1 MEINVFYVYCFIVN
15 ILIVYCNEID
25 NVINF
30 INSNIISRNFTCNDD
45 FIKCNNEHVVEIT
58 IHFTSA
64 VKTKVDVID
73 YSQFPKLPE
82 LKKLIFEGNLFKSI
96 FPKTFLDADYFPS
109 LEYIELQKSN
119 ISEIPE
125 IENSK
130 SPVNEINLSLN
141 QLSKFPTQLIHLEN
155 LKKLVLNN
163 NKIGSLDNLEECDLE
178 ELSIRIN
185 EIDTI
190 SPDFFED
197 LPALKK
203 LDISSNKI
211 KELPISLY
219 KLQYL
224 TELDISENTQLN
236 AQIAGFDSKISKC
249 NFKNTN
255 IDCFD
260 VGTCIIIDDDGNQ
273 NQYKTCPKEV
283 IDKIKNSGNK
293 KKNVITIVI
302 FAALAIIVSI
312 AGSIWIHKS
321 NKKRKNDRE
330 ADINNSNINN
340 NQNQN
345 MNNNIVYNNTLTTTS
360 TNQIV
365 SSQPSDRSYIFAANT
380 SNSNIVS
387 PMQSPIPVSQA
398 LTMNNALLQSPI
410 TVSQAST
417 INNEQLQSPIP
428 VSQASTI
435 NNVLLQS
442 PITVSQAS
450 TINNAQL
457 QSPIPVSQASTI
469 NNALLQ
475 SPNYVPFN
483 NPSGLPNGQMNVGL
497 MNGNQ
502 ADRQVFTVLPLQIAS
517 NPSNINYYNYDLMN
531 KMNMAAG
538 ISSTSS
544 KDIIEGEK
552 KILAKDKGLDTEE
565 MVDIKYQK
573 KILQEEDIIKKCY
586 DNNDN
591 LPPYSQ

>member
-82 LKKLIFEGNLFKSI
+82 LKKLIFGGNLFKGI

-163 NKIGSLDNLEECDLE
+163 NKIGSLDNLEEECDLE

-398 LTMNNALLQSPI
+398 LTMNNAPLQSPI

-417 INNEQLQSPIP
+417 INNE
-428 VSQASTI
+428 
-435 NNVLLQS
+435 
-442 PITVSQAS
+442 
-450 TINNAQL
+450 QL

-565 MVDIKYQK
+565 IVDIKYQK

>member
-82 LKKLIFEGNLFKSI
+82 LKKLIFEGNLFKGI

-365 SSQPSDRSYIFAANT
+365 ISQPSDRSYIFAANT

-398 LTMNNALLQSPI
+398 LTMNNAPLQSPI

-435 NNVLLQS
+435 NN
-442 PITVSQAS
+442 
-450 TINNAQL
+450 
-457 QSPIPVSQASTI
+457 
-469 NNALLQ
+469 ALLQ
-475 SPNYVPFN
+475 SQNYVPFN
-483 NPSGLPNGQMNVGL
+483 NPSALPNGQMNVGL

-502 ADRQVFTVLPLQIAS
+502 ADGQVFTVLPLQITS
-517 NPSNINYYNYDLMN
+517 NRSNVNYYSYDLMN

-544 KDIIEGEK
+544 KDIIEVEK

>member
-1 MEINVFYVYCFIVN
+1 M
-15 ILIVYCNEID
+15 NEPI
-25 NVINF
+25 
-30 INSNIISRNFTCNDD
+30 
-45 FIKCNNEHVVEIT
+45 
-58 IHFTSA
+58 
-64 VKTKVDVID
+64 
-73 YSQFPKLPE
+73 YS
-82 LKKLIFEGNLFKSI
+82 NLFIIYYS
-96 FPKTFLDADYFPS
+96 
-109 LEYIELQKSN
+109 
-119 ISEIPE
+119 
-125 IENSK
+125 
-130 SPVNEINLSLN
+130 
-141 QLSKFPTQLIHLEN
+141 
-155 LKKLVLNN
+155 
-163 NKIGSLDNLEECDLE
+163 
-178 ELSIRIN
+178 
-185 EIDTI
+185 
-190 SPDFFED
+190 
-197 LPALKK
+197 
-203 LDISSNKI
+203 
-211 KELPISLY
+211 
-219 KLQYL
+219 
-224 TELDISENTQLN
+224 DISENTQLN

-330 ADINNSNINN
+330 ADINVSLTLKPSNVYNTSAASNNNNNNNNNNNQNDGNNYNRNTQAPFDRILPEYLTSSSSMNQLHSPNILNSNVQNSNINN

-398 LTMNNALLQSPI
+398 LTMNNAPLQSPI

-417 INNEQLQSPIP
+417 INNE
-428 VSQASTI
+428 
-435 NNVLLQS
+435 
-442 PITVSQAS
+442 
-450 TINNAQL
+450 QL

-565 MVDIKYQK
+565 IVDIKYQK